1 MSSHLT
7 QYSKQLRT
15 DQTEAELALW
25 HHLRAHRFL
34 GLKFRRQ
41 KVIGPCIIDFICHER
56 MLIIELDGGQHLG
69 SDVDQKRDA
78 WLKNKGFTVLR
89 YWNHDVLAR
98 MDSVLEAIRL
108 TLEGEPF
115 PSPQPSP

>member
-1 MSSHLT
+1 MT
-7 QYSKQLRT
+7 QFSKQLRH

-41 KVIGPCIIDFICHER
+41 KVIGPYIIDFICHER
-56 MLIIELDGGQHLG
+56 MLIIELDGGQHLDSG
-69 SDVDQKRDA
+69 RDRERDA
-78 WLKNKGFTVLR
+78 WLKTRGFKVLR
-89 YWNHDVLAR
+89 FWNHDVLLK
-98 MDSVLEAIRL
+98 MDSVLETVRL
-108 TLEGEPF
+108 MLDADAL

>member
-1 MSSHLT
+1 MSSRLT
-7 QYSKQLRT
+7 HFSKQLRT
-15 DQTEAELALW
+15 DQTEAERALW

-41 KVIGPCIIDFICHER
+41 KVIGPYIIDFVCHES
-56 MLIIELDGGQHLG
+56 MLIIELDGGQHLE
-69 SDVDQKRDA
+69 SSADQERDA

-89 YWNHDVLAR
+89 FWNHDVLSR

-108 TLEGEPF
+108 ALDGDAF